1 MWNGGVQCDRG
12 MGPCHGLWDA
22 KLWEAEGSGDG
33 KVGAPPQLNG
43 TGMGMGTGSSMG
55 AGNGAIERGA
65 IWRWMVVVP
74 LWISVL
80 CVLF

>member
-1 MWNGGVQCDRG
+1 M
-12 MGPCHGLWDA
+12 
-22 KLWEAEGSGDG
+22 
-33 KVGAPPQLNG
+33 
-43 TGMGMGTGSSMG
+43 GMGMGTGGSMG